1 MRHVDL
7 AIEILSSSLSSTEMA
22 DLYRAVDVF
31 VLPSR
36 GEGWGRP
43 YLEALAADGRAV
55 QLRLPAG
62 WGERHPRTLHL
73 LAAEAEAWARV
84 GALQLQMPRA

>member
-1 MRHVDL
+1 MHGWLLRRQHLCMV
-7 AIEILSSSLSSTEMA
+7 IMA
-22 DLYRAVDVF
+22 VAF
-31 VLPSR
+31 VACMPL
-36 GEGWGRP
+36 
-43 YLEALAADGRAV
+43 LE
-55 QLRLPAG
+55 PAG

>member
-1 MRHVDL
+1 MLLCHARCAPD
-7 AIEILSSSLSSTEMA
+7 EP
-22 DLYRAVDVF
+22 
-31 VLPSR
+31 LPT
-36 GEGWGRP
+36 
-43 YLEALAADGRAV
+43 LAADGRRV

-84 GALQLQMPRA
+84 GALQLQMP